1 MNQYSTQRKLPALL
15 RGPVTE
21 GSIKAL
27 SADLMEVVVNGQ
39 RAVVPSAEAYSR
51 LIAKVA
57 RLEQKI
63 VNIENKAGQALRKAY
78 E

>member
-1 MNQYSTQRKLPALL
+1 MNQYSTQRKLPVLL

-27 SADLMEVVVNGQ
+27 SVDLMEVVVNGQ
-39 RAVVPSAEAYSR
+39 RAVIPTAEAYSK
-51 LIAKVA
+51 LVAKVS
-57 RLEQKI
+57 RLEQKVI
-63 VNIENKAGQALRKAY
+63 NIENKAGQALRKAY

>member
-1 MNQYSTQRKLPALL
+1 MNQYSTRPKLPALL
-15 RGPVTE
+15 RSTVTE

-27 SADLMEVVVNGQ
+27 SADLMEVIVNGQ

-57 RLEQKI
+57 RLEQKVI
-63 VNIENKAGQALRKAY
+63 NIENKAGQALRKAY

>member
-15 RGPVTE
+15 RSPVYE
-21 GSIKAL
+21 SSIKSL
-27 SADLMEVVVNGQ
+27 NIDLMEVVVNGQ
-39 RAVVPSAEAYSR
+39 RAVVPTAEAYSR
-51 LIAKVA
+51 LVAKVA
-57 RLEQKI
+57 RLEQKV